1 MTSTTTTIIQEDS
14 VVTGI
19 SLYLRN
25 TIVLG
30 HPYAISLRV
39 ESYNST
45 SYYFKTLEEAETFYD
60 FKLLELR
67 QALKFTE
74 GGNYGD

>member
-1 MTSTTTTIIQEDS
+1 MISTTIIQEDS
-14 VVTGI
+14 IVTGI

-30 HPYAISLRV
+30 YPYAISLRV
-39 ESYNST
+39 GSYNST
-45 SYYFKTLEEAETFYD
+45 SYYFKTLEEAETYYD
-60 FKLLELR
+60 LKLIELK

-74 GGNYGD
+74 GGNHRD

>member
-1 MTSTTTTIIQEDS
+1 MTDTTIIQEDS
-14 VVTGI
+14 VTTAI
-19 SLYLRN
+19 SLYLRK
-25 TIVLG
+25 TIVFK
-30 HPYAISLRV
+30 HPYAVCLRAG
-39 ESYNST
+39 SYNST

-67 QALKFTE
+67 QVLKFTE